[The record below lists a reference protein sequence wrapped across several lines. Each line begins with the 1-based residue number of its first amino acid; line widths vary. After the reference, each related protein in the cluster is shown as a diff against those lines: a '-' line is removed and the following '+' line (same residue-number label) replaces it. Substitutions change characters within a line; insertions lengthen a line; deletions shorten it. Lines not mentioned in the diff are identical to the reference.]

1 MKKLMKK
8 LGYTF
13 KDEDLL
19 RTALTHSS
27 YANENKKKAKSYE
40 RLEFLGDSVL
50 SFVISTYIYN
60 HFKNLPEGGLSKMR
74 AALVCERCLAGCAE
88 ELSLGDYLLLSK
100 GEDLTGGRKRPSILA
115 DVMEAVI
122 AAIYLDGGITEAEK
136 FTVNL
141 LKDSI
146 EKVRKGKGKFKDYK
160 TELQEQVQQ
169 NEGSLSYI
177 HVKEEGPEHLKVFTV
192 EVHSAGKVL
201 ARGTGRS
208 KKDAEQDAAHKAL
221 KKICN
226 EKI

>member
-1 MKKLMKK
+1 MN
-8 LGYTF
+8 
-13 KDEDLL
+13 
-19 RTALTHSS
+19 A
-27 YANENKKKAKSYE
+27 
-40 RLEFLGDSVL
+40 L
-50 SFVISTYIYN
+50 SFGRQRTFLVISTYIYN
-60 HFKNLPEGGLSKMR
+60 HFKNLPEGSLQKCRPLWYAKGALR
-74 AALVCERCLAGCAE
+74 ARGR
-88 ELSLGDYLLLSK
+88 LSLGDYLLLSK

-177 HVKEEGPEHLKVFTV
+177 HVKEEGPEHLKVLPSRSIRQARFLRG
-192 EVHSAGKVL
+192 EPAG
-201 ARGTGRS
+201 ARRMRS
-208 KKDAEQDAAHKAL
+208 RMRRTRL
-221 KKICN
+221 
-226 EKI
+226 